1 MSSLVPKRA
10 FLLPL
15 SPLLLDLLLLVDAE
29 SKIPRLSSGE
39 LAAWELNL
47 SNTDG
52 GLRLPLLNLPS
63 CFLSEF
69 PDSFSALSV
78 CLPSL
83 SKTDIDSW
91 LAPEDIAFFYFLRL
105 TCFHLSLLGGR
116 GGGGSV
122 VLCTSRVSLLYIG
135 ARYGACPLLPDLPC
149 SRCSSLSFHVLLVA
163 LFWRFC

>member
-29 SKIPRLSSGE
+29 SKIPLLSSGE

-116 GGGGSV
+116 GGGV
-122 VLCTSRVSLLYIG
+122 VLFSVLLEFRFSISEL
-135 ARYGACPLLPDLPC
+135 AMEPVLCFQTCLVAVAALFPFM
-149 SRCSSLSFHVLLVA
+149 SSL
-163 LFWRFC
+163 